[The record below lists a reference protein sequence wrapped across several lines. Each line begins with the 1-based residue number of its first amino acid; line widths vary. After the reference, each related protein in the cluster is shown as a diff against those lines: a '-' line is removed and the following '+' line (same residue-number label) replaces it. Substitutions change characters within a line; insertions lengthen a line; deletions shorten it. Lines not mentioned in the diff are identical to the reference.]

1 VEPQPLALGS
11 GTAYTPTL
19 DGIWSFTGQPGQ
31 IIRVSLVASDTL
43 NLPTTEL
50 LSSSGGVLGE
60 AAVDWQTGE
69 VSIPGYMLGSSAP
82 YFVRVTGPEAQLPY
96 LLSVEPIQPEALR
109 VGNAAS
115 SSSGGQTF
123 WTLDGEPGQIVQVS
137 LDTTGDDGLDPLVR
151 FFRPD
156 GQQISSDD
164 DAGLGNNSLLTLV
177 MPEEPGSLVQ
187 ADSYGDS
194 SGAFTLATAVLEPE
208 PLPIDGTS
216 VTILPNRAWQIE
228 GLAGQVLTIVLQDDN
243 VSGIAYLQLVTP
255 AGAALAANEGG
266 PKLTALL
273 PRDGTYFLLP
283 LDVADRGEDSFSAV
297 VTDPS
302 GAANLGEV
310 ASQNLR
316 LLARN
321 GAIDDALALYEQG
334 ATRLGIDFTYDALNS
349 LCRHGALRGAAERVL
364 AICERLPTS
373 AGPGDAIPLADYR
386 DSRGLARALTGNID
400 GAIGDFE
407 YYADSN
413 GYHAA
418 QRREWAERLRRG
430 DPVSEILNAETLR
443 ILREQ

>member
-1 VEPQPLALGS
+1 
-11 GTAYTPTL
+11 
-19 DGIWSFTGQPGQ
+19 
-31 IIRVSLVASDTL
+31 
-43 NLPTTEL
+43 
-50 LSSSGGVLGE
+50 
-60 AAVDWQTGE
+60 
-69 VSIPGYMLGSSAP
+69 
-82 YFVRVTGPEAQLPY
+82 
-96 LLSVEPIQPEALR
+96 
-109 VGNAAS
+109 
-115 SSSGGQTF
+115 
-123 WTLDGEPGQIVQVS
+123 LDGEPGQIVQVS